1 LILKQGKPAERWR
14 RKITGLQGA
23 KPGAPGQRDHQEIDM
38 ATSVSP
44 FPDVVTPPSGNA
56 PPHAPRTAAA
66 NAPTAAKAPPPA
78 AGTEQKPAF
87 LDAAECAAWLARVPL
102 ANVSLAQPML
112 LRQLNLLHRH
122 ELLPGERAAILEALR
137 RPVIEVQADAANIFA
152 GRPLPLAPPE
162 QAALERTL
170 DLWRMLAQGYQ
181 RCFFSVCDEKIER
194 SRNVPAL
201 RALLAQRTLAA
212 FADWQVDLCRG
223 EELPD
228 AAYWQQL
235 HRIFAAAERLGV
247 ASVAVSDPV
256 RHGATPTSALAA
268 YAECNLLCTTSP
280 YELPPRH
287 MVWVARW
294 ARRWGAKLDLL
305 TAPPEDIRNRAVPLW
320 VDLDSD
326 RPPSHAPQPEGN
338 GRWLETTELRKSLA
352 ARIALLEQGRA
363 PAKLQLGDDVTQPAA
378 AQLLQRVLQRWCEG
392 GAKRC
397 EERRAGTG
405 ACRVVAGFAA
415 VHFQLSGRQA
425 FRAPSRDD
433 AALRREREEFE
444 TFGER
449 RHTLQTDFGQDDLQV
464 ENWLVTDDWQMVN
477 ESATGLC
484 LARPLREGVR
494 IGAGMLTAVKIGS
507 SERFML
513 ACVRWALRGTDDML
527 QAGIQLFPGEARAVA
542 IRVIDPEETTATW
555 RKGLLLPEIPALRVP
570 TSLVV
575 PAGTFK
581 LERRV
586 QVMIDHQPRMVKLFR
601 VLERGSEYER
611 CSLYAGD

>member
-1 LILKQGKPAERWR
+1 LILKQGKPAERRR

-38 ATSVSP
+38 ATSVSAT
-44 FPDVVTPPSGNA
+44 PDFAKPPSGSI

-66 NAPTAAKAPPPA
+66 NAASAAKVPPPA
-78 AGTEQKPAF
+78 AGSEQKPAF

-102 ANVSLAQPML
+102 ANVSLAQPIL

-122 ELLPGERAAILEALR
+122 ELPPGERFAILEALR
-137 RPVIEVQADAANIFA
+137 QPVIEVQAAAAAIFA
-152 GRPLPLAPPE
+152 GRPLPLANPE

-170 DLWRMLAQGYQ
+170 EVWSILAQGYL
-181 RCFFSVCDEKIER
+181 RSFTALCDAGGG
-194 SRNVPAL
+194 RNLPL
-201 RALLAQRTLAA
+201 TALLAQRALAA

-223 EELPD
+223 EQLPD
-228 AAYWQQL
+228 AAYWRDL
-235 HRIFAAAERLGV
+235 HQVIAVAEALGITET
-247 ASVAVSDPV
+247 AVSDPL
-256 RHGATPTSALAA
+256 RHGGTQTSALAA
-268 YAECNLLCTTSP
+268 YAECNLLSAASP
-280 YELPPRH
+280 YELPARH
-287 MVWVARW
+287 MAWIARW
-294 ARRWGAKLDLL
+294 ARRWGAKPELL

-320 VDLDSD
+320 VDLDAG
-326 RPPSHAPQPEGN
+326 RPPGHVPQPAGN

-363 PAKLQLGDDVTQPAA
+363 PAELQLGDDVTQPAA
-378 AQLLQRVLQRWCEG
+378 GQLLQRLLQRWCAG
-392 GAKRC
+392 GARRR
-397 EERRAGTG
+397 EERRAATG
-405 ACRVVAGFAA
+405 ACRVVAGFEA

-433 AALRREREEFE
+433 ATLRREREEFE

-449 RHTLQTDFGQDDLQV
+449 RHTMQADSGRDDSQV
-464 ENWLVTDDWQMVN
+464 ENWLVMDDWQVVN

-494 IGAGMLTAVKIGS
+494 IGAGMLVAVKIGS

-513 ACVRWALRGTDDML
+513 ACVRWALRGADDML
-527 QAGIQLFPGEARAVA
+527 QAGIQLFPGEARPVA
-542 IRVIDPEETTATW
+542 IRAIDPGEDAGAW

-570 TSLVV
+570 NSLVV

-581 LERRV
+581 LERRIE
-586 QVMIDHQPRMVKLFR
+586 VMVEHQPRMVKLFR
-601 VLERGSEYER
+601 VLERGSEFER
-611 CSLYAGD
+611 CSLYAGG